1 MMAATVPSTSAI
13 MQTAVLTDKDGNK
26 GQRQAGAEL

>member
-1 MMAATVPSTSAI
+1 MMAATLPSTAAI

-26 GQRQAGAEL
+26 GQRQARAEL